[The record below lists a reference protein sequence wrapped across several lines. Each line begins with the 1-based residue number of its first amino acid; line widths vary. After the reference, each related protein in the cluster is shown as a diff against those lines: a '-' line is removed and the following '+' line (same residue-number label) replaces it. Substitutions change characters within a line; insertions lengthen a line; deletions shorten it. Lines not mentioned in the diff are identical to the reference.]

1 MKKIVLFVMTMML
14 AVASWAQSGEVVTP
28 PTDLQTEEWLLTAQR
43 YDPTEYTVDAVQ
55 TLYIGVDDQD
65 VYVKGLNL
73 YLPEAWVKGTLVNG
87 QATFAANQ
95 YYGSLAD
102 DEGTSYDTYFAG
114 CDVSWFD
121 GVSTLQP
128 SDVTF
133 TINETGDRWTT
144 TSALV
149 VNTLT
154 DGIAGFDFLKDVVL
168 AKPHDVAATPKAPT
182 IANFMPY
189 DNTEGYGGISLNFP
203 PVDVDGNPLLTSK
216 LSYIIYKDVERLCS
230 PITIPALQEDG
241 ETFVDMMEIPYNFTD
256 GYNIEARGYAAY
268 FYEPS
273 ADFNAVGVQAVYRG
287 GDETT
292 FSEITWLNL
301 MPYADESAV
310 FDFNALDKDTTPYST
325 SSSGAGDIT
334 EDKVLQQDNV
344 MLTISPCEGGNTPN
358 RYWLDY
364 NLQAIQLRLY
374 GGKLTFEVPA
384 NCTIEKMYFYAGD
397 WNDYNEFDSGEF
409 SDDLVWSGSAQ
420 KVVLTIDSSKPNT
433 KLNKIAVMTKDNL
446 TGISTVSE
454 IPVETLRSFD
464 LQGRAVKEAARGMII
479 EQVRMTNGQVKT
491 IKRMRR

>member
-55 TLYIGVDDQD
+55 TLYIGVDGQD

-154 DGIAGFDFLKDVVL
+154 DGIAGFDFLK
-168 AKPHDVAATPKAPT
+168 
-182 IANFMPY
+182 
-189 DNTEGYGGISLNFP
+189 SLNFP

-230 PITIPALQEDG
+230 PIMIPALQEDG

-256 GYNIEARGYAAY
+256 GYNIEAHGYAAY

-344 MLTISPCEGGNTPN
+344 MLTISPCEGGNTICKPSSC
-358 RYWLDY
+358 
-364 NLQAIQLRLY
+364 
-374 GGKLTFEVPA
+374 VSMVA
-384 NCTIEKMYFYAGD
+384 N
-397 WNDYNEFDSGEF
+397 
-409 SDDLVWSGSAQ
+409 
-420 KVVLTIDSSKPNT
+420 
-433 KLNKIAVMTKDNL
+433 
-446 TGISTVSE
+446 
-454 IPVETLRSFD
+454 
-464 LQGRAVKEAARGMII
+464 
-479 EQVRMTNGQVKT
+479 
-491 IKRMRR
+491 